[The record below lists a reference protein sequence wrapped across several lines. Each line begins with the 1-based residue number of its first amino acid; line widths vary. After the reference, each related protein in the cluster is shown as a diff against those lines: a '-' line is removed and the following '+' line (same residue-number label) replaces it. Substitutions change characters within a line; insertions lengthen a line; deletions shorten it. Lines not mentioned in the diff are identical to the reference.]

1 MNKIKHISELYSEQ
15 LRLQKLEDNLEKNIR
30 KDWKEVKESMRP
42 KNLGK
47 EMLSDFINKR
57 LQDKIKSNG
66 ILSGTLSYGA
76 AMLTKKIVEK
86 AEEKMESFFGK

>member
-1 MNKIKHISELYSEQ
+1 MKRIKNISQLYSEQ
-15 LRLQKLEDNLEKNIR
+15 LRLQKQEDNLEKNIR
-30 KDWKEVKESMRP
+30 KDWREVKESMRP

-47 EMLSDFINKR
+47 EILSDFINKR

-76 AMLTKKIVEK
+76 AMLTKRIVKKAKEKI
-86 AEEKMESFFGK
+86 ESFFDK

>member
-1 MNKIKHISELYSEQ
+1 MNRIKHISQLYSEQ
-15 LRLQKLEDNLEKNIR
+15 SHLHKHEEDLEKNIR
-30 KDWKEVKESMRP
+30 KDWTEVKESMRP

-47 EMLSDFINKR
+47 KILYSYINKK

-66 ILSGTLSYGA
+66 ILSGSLSYGA

-86 AEEKMESFFGK
+86 LRKK

>member
-1 MNKIKHISELYSEQ
+1 MNKIKHMSQLYSEQ
-15 LRLQKLEDNLEKNIR
+15 LRLQKLEGNLEKNIR
-30 KDWKEVKESMRP
+30 KDWRDVKENMRP

-47 EMLSDFINKR
+47 EILSDFTEKR

-76 AMLTKKIVEK
+76 AMLTKRLPQKFRK
-86 AEEKMESFFGK
+86 K

>member
-15 LRLQKLEDNLEKNIR
+15 LRLQKLEHNLEKTIR
-30 KDWKEVKESMRP
+30 KDWREVRVSTRP

-47 EMLSDFINKR
+47 EILSDFINRR

-66 ILSGTLSYGA
+66 VLSGSLSYGA
-76 AMLTKKIVEK
+76 AMLTKKIVEA
-86 AEEKMESFFGK
+86 AEEKMKSFFGK

>member
-15 LRLQKLEDNLEKNIR
+15 LRLQKLEDNLEKTIR

-42 KNLGK
+42 KNSGR

-86 AEEKMESFFGK
+86 VEEKMESFFGK